1 MISYQIMLLQ
11 TLLFVSFILPFIHA
25 FPVPQY
31 KVATKIKKKQN
42 YNKAS
47 LASLCLPPW

>member
-1 MISYQIMLLQ
+1 MLLQ

-25 FPVPQY
+25 FLVPQY
-31 KVATKIKKKQN
+31 KVATKIKKKN